1 MHFSFFGALPTAKT
15 SRTLSVRHD
24 MVIAAVAVTSKRTIR
39 DQNGLRRRP
48 GGTTL
53 HSSPPAGVST
63 PVITNLNKTNKTT
76 KKGTF
81 YGEFPGCH
89 RVFMECKVCVRSSSH
104 TLLPRGY
111 GGKKPSHGGR
121 KGGEVEGASISS
133 GVRSVW
139 ARCGGL
145 EGSTDLPEPSRYLPP
160 SLMSS
165 FLLVSGAPT
174 GLCVPS
180 SFNF

>member
-1 MHFSFFGALPTAKT
+1 MHFCFFGALPTAKT
-15 SRTLSVRHD
+15 SRTLSIRHD

-39 DQNGLRRRP
+39 DQTGSRRRP

-111 GGKKPSHGGR
+111 GGKKTLTWREERGGGGGSIHQLRSALCLGSLWRPGGQHGPPR
-121 KGGEVEGASISS
+121 TLSLSPPLPDVIIPP
-133 GVRSVW
+133 GVRSSN
-139 ARCGGL
+139 RIMC
-145 EGSTDLPEPSRYLPP
+145 
-160 SLMSS
+160 SL
-165 FLLVSGAPT
+165 LL
-174 GLCVPS
+174 
-180 SFNF
+180 